1 MVRYIAGALFALG
14 RDQLSLT
21 SISEALEDHKEEK
34 ISSKAKSH
42 GLHLIQICY

>member
-14 RDQLSLT
+14 RNQLSLND
-21 SISEALEDHKEEK
+21 ISEALVNHKEEK
-34 ISSKAKSH
+34 ISPKAKAR